1 MVKGSSLGLFKIQLN
16 IHGVHDMPGIDR
28 KELRHSLENEMDN
41 VLTPVGMGMGM
52 GTAWSTNQLVS
63 WV

>member
-1 MVKGSSLGLFKIQLN
+1 
-16 IHGVHDMPGIDR
+16 MPGVDR

>member
-1 MVKGSSLGLFKIQLN
+1 
-16 IHGVHDMPGIDR
+16 MPGIDR

-41 VLTPVGMGMGM
+41 VLAPVGVGMGM
-52 GTAWSTNQLVS
+52 AWSTNQLVS